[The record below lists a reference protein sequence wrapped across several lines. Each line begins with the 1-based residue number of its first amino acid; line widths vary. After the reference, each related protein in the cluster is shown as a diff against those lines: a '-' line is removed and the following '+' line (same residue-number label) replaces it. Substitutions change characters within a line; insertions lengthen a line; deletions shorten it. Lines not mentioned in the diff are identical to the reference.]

1 MGKTSPQR
9 WWGVAGWLGVGLC
22 ALAFTG
28 AADLLLVGLGRHGR
42 LALLAAMIA
51 GAALTALVWWAAPR
65 LIPPLDRVGAALAAP
80 STRVFAVGVVALA
93 FVLRA
98 AWISVVPPA
107 QTSDYGAYMHLARSL
122 AAGGPYFDPGPP
134 ASYAFW
140 PPGYPA
146 LLALPMTLTGGA
158 AWTPLVL
165 NSLLFVVAAG
175 GTWALG
181 VAVGLPVAGRAAA
194 LLLAIWPNLVTYGG
208 LAAKEHLSLALLPI
222 VLLTWWRARGG
233 LSLLGVGLLAGALAM
248 TQGSWVLLPA
258 ALAAH
263 ALVSTRSWGATLRR
277 TAPVAVGVVI
287 ILAPWAARNHRV
299 LGAPVLLTTNS
310 GPNLYRGNHEG
321 ASGGYAPLLPETL
334 EGADEIERAENG
346 RQRAKAWIAANPLRF
361 VTLAFHKQRHFM
373 GDDTTGLY
381 DALRFPYG
389 GDDRLYAALK
399 LLFTGW
405 WVGIWALVLIALR
418 RGRPE
423 TVMTSRLVLPALC
436 IVYLLAVH
444 SVYHSIGRFH
454 VPVAGMIALLA
465 GWALTARPPRPLG
478 LDAD

>member
-1 MGKTSPQR
+1 MT
-9 WWGVAGWLGVGLC
+9 GWLGVGLC

-28 AADLLLVGLGRHGR
+28 AADLLLAGVGHFGR
-42 LALLAAMIA
+42 LALLASMI
-51 GAALTALVWWAAPR
+51 GGVGVTVLVWRLAPH
-65 LIPPLDRVGAALAAP
+65 LTGPLDRLGAALATP
-80 STRVFAVGVVALA
+80 SPRVFALVVVAIALI
-93 FVLRA
+93 LRA
-98 AWISVVPPA
+98 AWISAVPPA

-122 AAGGPYFDPGPP
+122 GAGGPYYDPGPP
-134 ASYAFW
+134 PSYAFW

-146 LLALPMTLTGGA
+146 ALALPMVLTGGA
-158 AWTPLVL
+158 AWTPLLL

-194 LLLAIWPNLVTYGG
+194 LLLAIWPNLITYGG

-222 VLLTWWRARGG
+222 VLLTWWRARHWVA
-233 LSLLGVGLLAGALAM
+233 LLGVGLLAGALTMA
-248 TQGSWVLLPA
+248 QGSWVLLPV
-258 ALAAH
+258 ALGAH
-263 ALVSTRSWGATLRR
+263 ALVGTRSWSAALRR
-277 TAPVAVGVVI
+277 SAPVALGVGLV
-287 ILAPWAARNHRV
+287 LAPWAARNQRV
-299 LGAPVLLTTNS
+299 LGETIVLTTNS

-334 EGADEIERAENG
+334 EGADELERAQAG
-346 RQRAKAWIAANPLRF
+346 RRRAKAWIAANPLRF
-361 VTLAFHKQRHFM
+361 VTLAFHKQRHFL

-389 GDDRLYAALK
+389 GNDRIYAALK
-399 LLFTGW
+399 VLFTAW
-405 WVGIWALVLIALR
+405 WVGLWMLVLVALR
-418 RGRPE
+418 RGGPE
-423 TVMTSRLVLPALC
+423 TVVTSRLLLPALC

-465 GWALTARPPRPLG
+465 GWALTGRRPRELE
-478 LDAD
+478 LDVD

>member
-1 MGKTSPQR
+1 M
-9 WWGVAGWLGVGLC
+9 AGWLGVGLC

-28 AADLLLVGLGRHGR
+28 AVDLVLVGLGRHGR
-42 LALLAAMIA
+42 LALLAAMAA
-51 GAALTALVWWAAPR
+51 GVTLTALVWWVAPR
-65 LIPPLDRVGAALAAP
+65 LTPLLDRAGAALAAP
-80 STRVFAVGVVALA
+80 STRLFALGVVAIAL
-93 FVLRA
+93 VLRA
-98 AWISVVPPA
+98 AWITAVPPA
-107 QTSDYGAYMHLARSL
+107 QTSDYGAYIHLARSL
-122 AAGGPYFDPGPP
+122 AAGGPYYDPGPP
-134 ASYAFW
+134 PSYAFW
-140 PPGYPA
+140 PPGYPS
-146 LLALPMTLTGGA
+146 LLALPMMLTGGA

-165 NSLLFVVAAG
+165 NCLLFVVAAG

-181 VAVGLPVAGRAAA
+181 VVVGLSVAGRAAA
-194 LLLAIWPNLVTYGG
+194 LLLALWPNLVTYGG
-208 LAAKEHLSLALLPI
+208 LAAKEHLSLALLPV
-222 VLLTWWRARGG
+222 VLLAWWRARGW

-263 ALVSTRSWGATLRR
+263 ALVSTRSWAATLRR
-277 TAPVAVGVVI
+277 TAPVALGVGVVI
-287 ILAPWAARNHRV
+287 APWAARNQRV
-299 LGAPVLLTTNS
+299 LGEAVLLTTNS

-321 ASGGYAPLLPETL
+321 ASGGYAPVLPETL
-334 EGADEIERAENG
+334 EGADELERAEDG
-346 RQRAKAWIAANPLRF
+346 RRRAKAWIAANPLRF

-389 GDDRLYAALK
+389 GDNRLYAVLK

-405 WVGIWALVLIALR
+405 WVALWVLVLIALR

-423 TVMTSRLVLPALC
+423 TVVTSRLVLPALC
-436 IVYLLAVH
+436 IVYLLAIH

-465 GWALTARPPRPLG
+465 GWALTARRPHDLD